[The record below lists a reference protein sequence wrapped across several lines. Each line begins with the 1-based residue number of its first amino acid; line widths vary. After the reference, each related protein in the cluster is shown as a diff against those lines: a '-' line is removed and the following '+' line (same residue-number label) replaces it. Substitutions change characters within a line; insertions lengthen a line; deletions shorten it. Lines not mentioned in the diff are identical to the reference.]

1 MREDLGGRKP
11 PRSLLLGSDMAKNQ
25 QEIGKFSER
34 DAKAFP
40 DYVTHLEKLAC
51 AVQPLLDAP
60 PVDIP
65 GITQGSL
72 RKRITALKSLKPLIK
87 FGLKLG
93 KNAPDFYELITS
105 PSIKVLN
112 RWFESEP
119 LRATLATDSVIGA
132 NISPSHLGSGY
143 VLLHHVMGE
152 VEQERGAWGYVEGGM
167 GGVSQAIASSA
178 RSLGADIFTEQEVG
192 QVLIGPDRSAIGV
205 VLKDGTEVRSKVV
218 LSNATP
224 HVTFKELTPQ
234 VIAKNLPVLTTA
246 ARWCGLQRK
255 TVTQSAPMAIPQ
267 AIQSDP
273 VPVPGVRDAAR
284 PGPFTVPSMRDAIQ
298 PDPVTVP
305 SVEDTAWPVPRSV
318 PLAKHLDM
326 SDLPPLIPKDL
337 PDPLLAATA
346 APLYLPDLPLNTRA
360 ALLDLPDPLL
370 NAAAVLPGT
379 LDSSLVSSMSS
390 DLPPDLQASCSL
402 PVPPRP
408 VSPVPCGPPVLP
420 TPAVLLFLPSPLPSF
435 VFAPVVLTVPVP
447 IPDALPQKFI
457 TAINHIDYTSPVTKI
472 NVAVDKLP
480 NFLAAPNTADGKP
493 GPHHQCS
500 IHLNCE
506 NLDVLETAYSE
517 GQQGHPSS
525 RPMIEMTIPSVLDPT
540 LAPPGCHV
548 VSLFTQF
555 TPYWLEGGRAWT
567 DEDRENFANS
577 VFDSAE
583 SYAPGFKASI
593 VGKDILVPPDLERVF
608 GLTGGNIFHGTMS
621 LDQLYLA
628 RPLPSIAN
636 YCSPVK
642 GLYMCGSGSHPGGG
656 VMGSAGWNAA
666 MTVLADL
673 KRR

>member
-1 MREDLGGRKP
+1 MAATVWSGCSQKTRFIVGTWLRPIHSSALKSEYDAVIIGGGHNGLIASAYLQKGGLKTAVLERRHVLGGAAVSEEIFPGFRFSRASYLLSLLRPHIYQNLELKKHGLKVYTRDPHAFTPMREDLGGRKP

-192 QVLIGPDRSAIGV
+192 QVLIGPDRSTIGV

-234 VIAKNLPVLTTA
+234 FQIIL
-246 ARWCGLQRK
+246 
-255 TVTQSAPMAIPQ
+255 SI
-267 AIQSDP
+267 
-273 VPVPGVRDAAR
+273 
-284 PGPFTVPSMRDAIQ
+284 
-298 PDPVTVP
+298 
-305 SVEDTAWPVPRSV
+305 
-318 PLAKHLDM
+318 
-326 SDLPPLIPKDL
+326 
-337 PDPLLAATA
+337 
-346 APLYLPDLPLNTRA
+346 
-360 ALLDLPDPLL
+360 
-370 NAAAVLPGT
+370 
-379 LDSSLVSSMSS
+379 
-390 DLPPDLQASCSL
+390 
-402 PVPPRP
+402 
-408 VSPVPCGPPVLP
+408 
-420 TPAVLLFLPSPLPSF
+420 PSF
-435 VFAPVVLTVPVP
+435 GSKLINNMTSCPFFCH
-447 IPDALPQKFI
+447 FI
-457 TAINHIDYTSPVTKI
+457 
-472 NVAVDKLP
+472 VAVDKLP

-583 SYAPGFKASI
+583 SYAPGFKESI